1 MYQIYI
7 NNRVISLSDDL
18 EKYSLQKYRL
28 FYKYNDASGLSET
41 VISFINSDKTPSL
54 FVYHTNMLE
63 LWTEFRKIFRVIEAA
78 GGLVWNKAGKILVI
92 KRLGK
97 WDLPK
102 GKKNKEESTEL
113 CALREVS
120 EECGIKEPE
129 LKNLLG
135 ITYHIYFLKSKLV
148 LKETTWFKMLYSG
161 NDQLIP
167 QIEEDITEVRWLN
180 PDEISVITKN
190 TYPSITNILEKAGII
205 IGKD

>member
-7 NNRVISLSDDL
+7 NNRVISLSDNL
-18 EKYSLQKYRL
+18 KKYSVQKYRL

-41 VISFINSDKTPSL
+41 VISFINSEKTPSL
-54 FVYHTNMLE
+54 FVYHTNMQE

-78 GGLVWNKAGKILVI
+78 GGLVWNKAGRFLVI
-92 KRLGK
+92 KRFGI

-120 EECGIKEPE
+120 EECGIREPE

-135 ITYHIYFLKSKLV
+135 ITYHIYFLESKLV
-148 LKETTWFKMLYSG
+148 LKETSWFKMFYYGPDRLT
-161 NDQLIP
+161 P
-167 QIEEDITEVRWLN
+167 QTEEDITEARWFN
-180 PDEISVITKN
+180 PDEVSIITKN
-190 TYPSITNILEKAGII
+190 TYPSIIVILEKAGII
-205 IGKD
+205 TGY

>member
-18 EKYSLQKYRL
+18 KKYSVQKYRL
-28 FYKYNDASGLSET
+28 FYKYNDASGLSES

-63 LWTEFRKIFRVIEAA
+63 LWAEFRKIFRVIEAA
-78 GGLVWNKAGKILVI
+78 GGLVWNKAGRFLAI
-92 KRLGK
+92 KRFGI

-102 GKKNKEESTEL
+102 GKKNKGESTEL

-120 EECGIKEPE
+120 EECGISEPE

-135 ITYHIYFLKSKLV
+135 ITYHMYFLKSKLV
-148 LKETTWFKMLYSG
+148 LKETSWFEMFHSG
-161 NDQLIP
+161 LDQLIP
-167 QIEEDITEVRWLN
+167 QIEEDITEARWFN
-180 PDEISVITKN
+180 PDEVSVITKN
-190 TYPSITNILEKAGII
+190 TYPSIIDILEKAGII
-205 IGKD
+205 TG

>member
-18 EKYSLQKYRL
+18 KKYSLQKYRL
-28 FYKYNDASGLSET
+28 FYKYNDASGLSES

-63 LWTEFRKIFRVIEAA
+63 LWAEFRKIFRVIEAA
-78 GGLVWNKAGKILVI
+78 GGLVWNKAGRFLAI
-92 KRLGK
+92 KRFGI

-102 GKKNKEESTEL
+102 GKKNKGESTEL

-120 EECGIKEPE
+120 EECGISEPE

-135 ITYHIYFLKSKLV
+135 ITYHMYFLKSKLV
-148 LKETTWFKMLYSG
+148 LKETSWFEMFHSG
-161 NDQLIP
+161 LDQLIP
-167 QIEEDITEVRWLN
+167 QIEEDITEARWFN
-180 PDEISVITKN
+180 PDEVSVITKN
-190 TYPSITNILEKAGII
+190 TYPSIIDILEKAGII
-205 IGKD
+205 TG

>member
-18 EKYSLQKYRL
+18 KKYSLQKYRL
-28 FYKYNDASGLSET
+28 FYKYNDASGLSES

-63 LWTEFRKIFRVIEAA
+63 LWAEFRKIFRVIEAA
-78 GGLVWNKAGKILVI
+78 GGLVWNKAGRFLAI
-92 KRLGK
+92 KRFGI

-102 GKKNKEESTEL
+102 GKKNKGESTEL

-120 EECGIKEPE
+120 EECGISEPE

-135 ITYHIYFLKSKLV
+135 ITYHMYFLKSKLV
-148 LKETTWFKMLYSG
+148 LKETSWFEMFHSG
-161 NDQLIP
+161 LDQLIP
-167 QIEEDITEVRWLN
+167 QIEEDITEARWFN
-180 PDEISVITKN
+180 PDEVSVITKN
-190 TYPSITNILEKAGII
+190 TYPSIIDILEKAGII
-205 IGKD
+205 TGC